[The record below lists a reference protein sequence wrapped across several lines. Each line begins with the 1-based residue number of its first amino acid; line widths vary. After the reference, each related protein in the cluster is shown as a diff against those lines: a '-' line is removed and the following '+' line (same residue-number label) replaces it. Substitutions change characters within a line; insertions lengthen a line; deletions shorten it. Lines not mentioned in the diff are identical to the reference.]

1 MQIIYLHK
9 SSAPSLFIHV
19 LKIIM
24 KFILLFLLP
33 LLLCCNQPTPTNP
46 VTYEIAAANGLNN
59 FQKIQMLEFT
69 FNVQRDTAKPS
80 QRHWQWYPKTSEV
93 VFVTDSGNTKF
104 KRYDTST
111 QELKKL
117 NARFTN
123 DEYWLLYPYHLSWDK
138 GFELR
143 DSGMKTS
150 YISGKS
156 LRKITT
162 KYNDIDGF
170 SPGDMYDLYLDE
182 KHQIQEWVYHDK
194 GTAEPSLITSWENY
208 KDYNGL
214 MLSQEHKTK
223 DGKFRIWFT
232 GIQTILIKSL

>member
-1 MQIIYLHK
+1 
-9 SSAPSLFIHV
+9 
-19 LKIIM
+19 M
-24 KFILLFLLP
+24 KFILLFCLP
-33 LLLCCNQPTPTNP
+33 LLLCCNQPTSTKSI
-46 VTYEIAAANGLNN
+46 TDEIAVANGINN
-59 FQKIQMLEFT
+59 FEKIQMLEFT
-69 FNVQRDTAKPS
+69 FNVQRDTAPPS
-80 QRHWQWYPKTSEV
+80 SRHWQWFPKVNEV
-93 VFVTDSGNTKF
+93 VFIADSGSIKF

-150 YISGKS
+150 PISGKS

-162 KYNDIDGF
+162 TYNDKDGF
-170 SPGDMYDLYLDE
+170 SPGDMYDLYVNE
-182 KHQIQEWVYHDK
+182 NNQVQEWAYHNK
-194 GTAEPSLITSWENY
+194 GTAEPSLITTWENY
-208 KDYNGL
+208 KEYNGL
-214 MLSQEHKTK
+214 ILSQEHKSK
-223 DGKFRIWFT
+223 DGKFRLWFT